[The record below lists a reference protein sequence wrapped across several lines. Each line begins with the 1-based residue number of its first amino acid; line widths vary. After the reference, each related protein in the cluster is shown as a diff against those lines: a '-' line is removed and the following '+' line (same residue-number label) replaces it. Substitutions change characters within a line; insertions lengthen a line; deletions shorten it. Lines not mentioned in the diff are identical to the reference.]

1 MVNGAHQN
9 HSEGGDGGNGLPSLG
24 MCDHRANKESD

>member
-9 HSEGGDGGNGLPSLG
+9 HGERSDGRNGLPSLG
-24 MCDHRANKESD
+24 MSDHRANKESD